1 LNDSGLCVAIRL
13 VLLPQNAMLLPR
25 FPHVV
30 AFNGEKYQKTR
41 RKNKKNEIK
50 MACYPIFFAN
60 FAEARKS
67 LADSIMK

>member
-1 LNDSGLCVAIRL
+1 
-13 VLLPQNAMLLPR
+13 VLGNTLG
-25 FPHVV
+25 VV
-30 AFNGEKYQKTR
+30 ATKCHTATTFPLLWLLMEKYT
-41 RKNKKNEIK
+41 KNKKKKQKNEIK

>member
-1 LNDSGLCVAIRL
+1 MTVTCAWQYAWCCCHKM
-13 VLLPQNAMLLPR
+13 PYCYH
-25 FPHVV
+25 FPPPV

-67 LADSIMK
+67 LADSVMK

>member
-1 LNDSGLCVAIRL
+1 MTVACAWQYAWCCCHKM
-13 VLLPQNAMLLPR
+13 PYCY
-25 FPHVV
+25 HVPPPV

-50 MACYPIFFAN
+50 MACYPVFFAN

>member
-1 LNDSGLCVAIRL
+1 MNDSGLCVAIRL
-13 VLLPQNAMLLPR
+13 LVLPQNAILLPR
-25 FPHVV
+25 PPPV

>member
-1 LNDSGLCVAIRL
+1 MTVACAWQYAWCCCHKMPY
-13 VLLPQNAMLLPR
+13 VLPR
-25 FPHVV
+25 PPPV

>member
-1 LNDSGLCVAIRL
+1 MNDSGLCVAIRL
-13 VLLPQNAMLLPR
+13 LVLPQNAILLPCS
-25 FPHVV
+25 PLWLLM
-30 AFNGEKYQKTR
+30 EKNTKKKEKKQ
-41 RKNKKNEIK
+41 KNEIK